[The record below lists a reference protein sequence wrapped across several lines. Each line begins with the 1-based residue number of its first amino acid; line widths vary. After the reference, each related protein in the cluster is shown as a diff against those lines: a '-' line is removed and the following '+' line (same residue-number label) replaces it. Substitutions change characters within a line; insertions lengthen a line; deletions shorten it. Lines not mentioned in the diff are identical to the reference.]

1 MPTKR
6 SRSFTATSG
15 SIFQLKVRLLGVSPM
30 VWRRLLVP
38 MSYTL
43 HELHGVLQ
51 AAMGWEGLHLFEL
64 RVRGVGYG
72 SFDLHLEDPKVPLE
86 SFGFRKNGKLAYIY
100 DMGDWWEHEVR
111 IEDRLEAVGGKRY
124 PVCID
129 GAGTCP
135 PEDCGGP
142 EGYPARREEA
152 TGYDAMMDLSTMAE
166 ILQEVVLDGKP
177 EALDD
182 DERRWEL
189 EMAVEHSKAREPF
202 LASGFSRREVNARF
216 RNDEHRRLMHQW
228 Y

>member
-15 SIFQLKVRLLGVSPM
+15 SIFQIKIRLLGVSPM

-64 RVRGVGYG
+64 KVRGVGYG
-72 SFDLHLEDPKVPLE
+72 SFDLQLEDPKVSLE
-86 SFGFRKNGKLAYIY
+86 SFGFRKNGKFAYIY
-100 DMGDWWEHEVR
+100 DMSDWWEHEVR

-124 PVCID
+124 PVCIG

-142 EGYPARREEA
+142 DGYSARREDA
-152 TGYDAMMDLSTMAE
+152 TGYDAMMDLSTVAE
-166 ILQEVVLDGKP
+166 ILQEVVLDRKP

-189 EMAVEHSKAREPF
+189 EMAVERSKARQPF
-202 LASGFSRREVNARF
+202 LASGFSRREVHARF
-216 RNDEHRRLMHQW
+216 RKGEHRRLMHQW
-228 Y
+228 

>member
-1 MPTKR
+1 MSGKPP
-6 SRSFTATSG
+6 RSFAAPAG
-15 SIFQLKVRLLGVSPM
+15 SILQIKIRLLGISPM

-72 SFDLHLEDPKVPLE
+72 SFDLHLEDPKVSLE

-111 IEDRLEAVGGKRY
+111 IEDRLEATPRKRY
-124 PVCID
+124 PACIGGS
-129 GAGTCP
+129 GACP

-142 EGYPARREEA
+142 EGYSARLEEA
-152 TGYDAMMDLSTMAE
+152 SGYDAWRDMETIAEWIDDVAVIGDVAMMKD
-166 ILQEVVLDGKP
+166 QDRLD
-177 EALDD
+177 
-182 DERRWEL
+182 EL
-189 EMAVEHSKAREPF
+189 EWAADQMAARKPYL
-202 LASGFSRREVNARF
+202 LAAFSRRTVNARF
-216 RNDEHRRLMHQW
+216 REEEHRRLMHQW

>member
-1 MPTKR
+1 
-6 SRSFTATSG
+6 
-15 SIFQLKVRLLGVSPM
+15 M

-72 SFDLHLEDPKVPLE
+72 SFDLPLEDPKVSLE
-86 SFGFRKNGKLAYIY
+86 SFGFRENGKLAYIY

-124 PVCID
+124 PVCIG

-135 PEDCGGP
+135 PEGCGGP
-142 EGYPARREEA
+142 EGYSARREDA

-166 ILQEVVLDGKP
+166 ILQEVILDGKP
-177 EALDD
+177 EVLDD

-189 EMAVEHSKAREPF
+189 EMAVERSKAREPF

>member
-15 SIFQLKVRLLGVSPM
+15 SIFQIKVRLLGVSPM

-72 SFDLHLEDPKVPLE
+72 SFDLPLEDPKVSLE

-111 IEDRLEAVGGKRY
+111 IEDRLEAVAGKRY
-124 PVCID
+124 PVCI
-129 GAGTCP
+129 GVPA
-135 PEDCGGP
+135 
-142 EGYPARREEA
+142 PARQRIVAVLRAIRRGGKMPPA
-152 TGYDAMMDLSTMAE
+152 TM
-166 ILQEVVLDGKP
+166 P
-177 EALDD
+177 
-182 DERRWEL
+182 
-189 EMAVEHSKAREPF
+189 
-202 LASGFSRREVNARF
+202 
-216 RNDEHRRLMHQW
+216 
-228 Y
+228 